1 MAQKLVFALHN
12 GSFSL
17 EFNLQN
23 KHSAS
28 EKCLKSPVLGR
39 NVSGLF
45 KSKRLLVTWI
55 WKWIHLIEI
64 FILKCVFLSCV
75 LMEVAH
81 ENASALQLT
90 GERYLVFYGETG
102 DDKWEPILLIASM
115 KSFRLQKCKKAFCL
129 CQSLPVFLS
138 LFFFISLFL
147 SLSLCVFVF
156 YSFFFHFYQLTSW
169 NL

>member
-1 MAQKLVFALHN
+1 MLKISRA
-12 GSFSL
+12 G
-17 EFNLQN
+17 
-23 KHSAS
+23 
-28 EKCLKSPVLGR
+28 EKCLRFVQKQ
-39 NVSGLF
+39 
-45 KSKRLLVTWI
+45 KALVTWI

-129 CQSLPVFLS
+129 CQSVPVFLS